1 MHRADRLSRGAW
13 AIVGLLWFVAT
24 LNYLDRQL
32 IVTMPGP
39 IKGDLGIGNERFGLL
54 SSVFLWIYG
63 ICSPIAGYVADRF
76 GKRPVIIASL
86 LIWSAATF
94 VTGIVT
100 SFEGMLAARAMLGV
114 SEAFYMPA
122 AVALIVEYHRGPT
135 RSRATGLHLSGV
147 YAGSVLGGLGGAFA
161 EMFGW
166 RTGFLIMGAIGVAY
180 ALVLMI
186 VFPRPQTF
194 SDETRAEIASAEA
207 SPSAAFTTALKSLLT
222 TRGFQFLLAM
232 NLLNG
237 AAYWPV
243 RNWLPEFFR
252 SELGVS
258 QAWAGIYGPMAFN
271 GAAFVGMLIASNIS
285 DWWSGW
291 NERARALVPAI
302 GFMIA
307 APCLFAI
314 GAVEYIPIILA
325 CVLVAG
331 MSQGFLDAN
340 LMPAAC
346 TVTDFRH
353 RATAYGLLNFVGT
366 TAGGVMTYV
375 GGMLKEQHVPF
386 ATTFQ
391 AASLLIFVAGLCLF
405 AVKPTRAAM
414 SEPRARDPLQP
425 ARTGTSERGSASS

>member
-1 MHRADRLSRGAW
+1 MQRAESLSRGAW
-13 AIVGLLWFVAT
+13 AIVGLLWVVAT
-24 LNYLDRQL
+24 FNYLDRQL
-32 IVTMPGP
+32 VVTMPGP
-39 IKGDLGIGNERFGLL
+39 IKADLGIGNERFGLL

-63 ICSPIAGYVADRF
+63 ICSPVAGYVADRF
-76 GKRPVIIASL
+76 GKRRVIIASL
-86 LIWSAATF
+86 MIWSAATL
-94 VTGIVT
+94 VTGLVT

-161 EMFGW
+161 EMYGW
-166 RTGFLIMGAIGVAY
+166 RTGFLLMGAIGVGY
-180 ALVLMI
+180 ALILMI
-186 VFPRPQTF
+186 FFPRPST
-194 SDETRAEIASAEA
+194 DDGRAERETAGAEL
-207 SPSAAFTTALKSLLT
+207 AATGLFEAFRSLLA

-252 SELGVS
+252 SELGVN
-258 QAWAGIYGPMAFN
+258 QAWAGVYGPMAFN
-271 GAAFVGMLIASNIS
+271 GAAFIGMLIASNIS
-285 DWWSGW
+285 DWWSLS
-291 NERARALVPAI
+291 NERARALVPAF

-307 APCLFAI
+307 APCLFTV
-314 GAVEYIPIILA
+314 GAVDAIPIILA

-346 TVTDFRH
+346 TVTSFRH

-375 GGMLKEQHVPF
+375 GGMLKEQQVPF
-386 ATTFQ
+386 GTTFQ
-391 AASLLIFVAGLCLF
+391 AASILIFIAGLCLF
-405 AVKPTRAAM
+405 AVKPTRPPEREAPLVQPRPAA
-414 SEPRARDPLQP
+414 P
-425 ARTGTSERGSASS
+425 

>member
-1 MHRADRLSRGAW
+1 MHQAGRLSRTAW
-13 AIVGLLWFVAT
+13 AIVGLLWVVAT

-32 IVTMPGP
+32 VVTMPGP
-39 IKGDLGIGNERFGLL
+39 IKADLQIGDERFGLL
-54 SSVFLWIYG
+54 SSVFLWVYG
-63 ICSPIAGYVADRF
+63 LCSPIAGYVADRV

-94 VTGIVT
+94 ITGIVH
-100 SFEGMLAARAMLGV
+100 SFEAMLTARAMLGV

-122 AVALIVEYHRGPT
+122 AVALIVEYHRGST

-161 EMFGW
+161 EFFGW
-166 RTGFLIMGAIGVAY
+166 RTGFVAMGAIGVAY

-186 VFPRPQTF
+186 FFPRPPQDIEQAAPLQRQT
-194 SDETRAEIASAEA
+194 STLPDAG
-207 SPSAAFTTALKSLLT
+207 AFASLLT
-222 TRGFQFLLAM
+222 TRGFLFLLAM

-252 SELGVS
+252 SELGVD
-258 QAWAGIYGPMAFN
+258 QAWAGVYGPMAFN
-271 GAAFVGMLIASNIS
+271 GAAFAGMLIASHVS
-285 DWWSGW
+285 DWWSIR

-307 APCLFAI
+307 APCLFTV
-314 GAVEYIPIILA
+314 GAVEYVPIILV
-325 CVLVAG
+325 CVLAAG

-366 TAGGVMTYV
+366 TAGGVMTYA
-375 GGMLKEQHVPF
+375 GGVLKEQHVPF
-386 ATTFQ
+386 GTTFQ
-391 AASLLIFVAGLCLF
+391 AASLLIFIAGLCLF
-405 AVKPTRAAM
+405 AVKPAR
-414 SEPRARDPLQP
+414 PRENKVYVS
-425 ARTGTSERGSASS
+425 GTLEASSPGTH

>member
-1 MHRADRLSRGAW
+1 MHRAERLSRGAW
-13 AIVGLLWFVAT
+13 AIVGLLWLVAT

-32 IVTMPGP
+32 VVTMPGP

-86 LIWSAATF
+86 LVWSAATF

-166 RTGFLIMGAIGVAY
+166 RAGFLIMGAIGVTY

-186 VFPRPQTF
+186 VFPRPPTS
-194 SDETRAEIASAEA
+194 SDETRDEIASSEA
-207 SPSAAFTTALKSLLT
+207 SPPAAFTTAFKSLLT

-271 GAAFVGMLIASNIS
+271 GAAFFGMLIASNIS

-291 NERARALVPAI
+291 NERARPLVPAI

-375 GGMLKEQHVPF
+375 GGMLKEQRVPF
-386 ATTFQ
+386 GTTFQ
-391 AASLLIFVAGLCLF
+391 AASLLIFLAGLCLF
-405 AVKPTRAAM
+405 AVKPTRA
-414 SEPRARDPLQP
+414 R
-425 ARTGTSERGSASS
+425 TSERETTS